1 MNERFLAH
9 TSSVHDYAFFPSVI
23 DGCGGLGLAA

>member
-1 MNERFLAH
+1 MKGFWHILPQYMIMLF
-9 TSSVHDYAFFPSVI
+9 TPSVI